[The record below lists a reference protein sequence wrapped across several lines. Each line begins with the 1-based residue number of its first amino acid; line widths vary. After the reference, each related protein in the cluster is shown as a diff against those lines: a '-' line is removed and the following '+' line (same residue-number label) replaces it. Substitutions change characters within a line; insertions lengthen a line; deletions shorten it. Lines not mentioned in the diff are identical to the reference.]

1 MRTSGTPTSMT
12 PWLMAPV
19 ILLLAVLVVI
29 SSDRV
34 ETAAGMNALTGF
46 TRSSS
51 DAEREAEARLASF
64 LDPDRVDRD
73 FRELTREPHP
83 AGSDRNNE
91 MARHVADSFRTAGL
105 EDVEEVSYDVLM
117 SYPKEIIVEMVAPR
131 VYRATLAEDVI
142 PADTDT
148 ANPRLGLPYHA
159 FSASGEVTAEVI
171 YARNGNPEDY
181 AHLQSSGIDV
191 EGKLA
196 LVRYSVPYSYRGF
209 KAYTAERL
217 GVAGLL
223 IYSDPKDDGFV
234 KGPVFPDG
242 PWGPTGHIQRG
253 AITYDF
259 LVPGDPLTPGWASVL
274 GARRIPE
281 SEARS
286 VPKIMSVPLS
296 AKDAREILSEL
307 RGPEAP
313 QEWRGALDVPYR
325 LGPGPARVHL
335 KLEVPR
341 PVTKIINVI
350 GKVRGRSPA
359 EGGEP
364 ERIVLLGNH
373 RDAWV
378 YGGVDPSSGTA
389 TLLELARAL
398 GSMVK
403 QGWRPRRTIVLA
415 NWDAEE
421 FALTGS
427 TEWGEEHLEDLRK
440 NLVAYLNVD
449 SSTSGAAFS
458 VSASGMLAPFIEE
471 TLADVADPSSGR
483 PLIDAWK
490 QQRQG
495 GAATALASGSGQ
507 VSPIG
512 SGSDHTVFLNLVG
525 APALDMTFD
534 GDYGVYHSVYDDYF
548 WVTRIGDPGLR
559 YMTRMAEVWGR
570 MAMRLAS
577 ADVLPFDY
585 EGYGKQI
592 AGFVDELDKQGAGVN
607 LQAVRAEAAAVQKAG
622 RGVRA
627 IQTDPARIEALS
639 PAARARVNR
648 GLIRAERALCDSRGL
663 PDRPWFKHLI
673 YGCRYTYAAL
683 LLPGLTEAVENRD
696 VRLAARRAEVLA
708 KALRRS
714 AKALE

>member
-1 MRTSGTPTSMT
+1 MRARRTS
-12 PWLMAPV
+12 AP
-19 ILLLAVLVVI
+19 IFSSLAAAATLLLAAAVPPAAEGAE
-29 SSDRV
+29 
-34 ETAAGMNALTGF
+34 ETRALTGF

-51 DAEREAEARLASF
+51 EAERQAESHLASS
-64 LDPDRVDRD
+64 LDPNRVDRD
-73 FRELTREPHP
+73 FRELTKEPHP
-83 AGSDRNNE
+83 AGSDRNNDL
-91 MARHVADSFRTAGL
+91 ARLVAESFKAAGL
-105 EDVEEVSYDVLM
+105 EDVEEISYDVLM
-117 SYPKEIIVEMVAPR
+117 SYPKEVTVEMVPPR
-131 VYRATLAEDVI
+131 IHRATIAEDVI
-142 PADTDT
+142 AADPDT

-159 FSASGEVTAEVI
+159 FSASGEITAEVI

-181 AHLQSSGIDV
+181 EHLHSLGIDV
-191 EGKLA
+191 RGKLA

-223 IYSDPKDDGFV
+223 IYSDDGFV

-259 LVPGDPLTPGWASVL
+259 LVPGDPLTPGWASVR

-286 VPKIMSVPLS
+286 IPRIMSVPIS

-313 QEWRGALDVPYR
+313 PEWNGALDVPYR
-325 LGPGPARVHL
+325 VGPGPARVHL
-335 KLEVPR
+335 KLDVPR
-341 PVTKIINVI
+341 PVTRIINVI
-350 GKVRGRSPA
+350 GKVKGRPRA

-403 QGWRPRRTIVLA
+403 QGWRPRRTLVLA

-427 TEWGEEHLEDLRK
+427 TEWGEEHLQDLRK

-449 SSTSGAAFS
+449 SSTSGGAFS
-458 VSASGMLAPFIEE
+458 ASAAGTLAPFIEE
-471 TLADVADPSSGR
+471 TLADVADPSSGH
-483 PLIDAWK
+483 PLLEAWK
-490 QQRQG
+490 RPRQG
-495 GAATALASGSGQ
+495 GAATALASGSGE

-534 GDYGVYHSVYDDYF
+534 GDYGVYHSAYDDYF

-559 YMTRMAEVWGR
+559 YMTCMAEVWGR

-577 ADVLPFDY
+577 ADLLPFDY
-585 EGYGKQI
+585 EGYGRQI
-592 AGFVDELDKQGAGVN
+592 AGYVDDLDKQGAGVD
-607 LQAVRAEAAAVQKAG
+607 LRAARAGASALADAG

-627 IQTDPARIEALS
+627 HQTDPDRIEALS
-639 PAARARVNR
+639 PAARVRMNR
-648 GLIRAERALCDSRGL
+648 DLIRAERALCDDRGL

-683 LLPGLTEAVENRD
+683 LLPGLTEAVESRD
-696 VRLAARRAEVLA
+696 APTAAQRAAVLA